1 MKSLPIAILAAGTT
15 AALSAAQDLSD
26 RVVHLAQGCLSFRTG
41 AQRWQADYRKRRRH
55 LRFRPCRLRRVRT
68 AANVC
73 GKFAI
78 DESWEDMV

>member
-41 AQRWQADYRKRRRH
+41 AQRRQADYRKRRRH
-55 LRFRPCRLRRVRT
+55 LRFRPCRLLQSGGRSDFQRDNSILIFV
-68 AANVC
+68 
-73 GKFAI
+73 I
-78 DESWEDMV
+78 DS